1 MRFHF
6 IRPLALS
13 LGMALLPVSAQ
24 PAAPPVLPG
33 PSDLMLIPTRVVM
46 EGRQR
51 ATEIILKNIGKATTT
66 YRIQLKE
73 MAMTPT
79 GQLKDREKASGET
92 TAADLIRFSPRQVE
106 LAPGETQTVRI
117 QVRKPEQLA
126 DGEYRSH
133 MLFQGVPPAEAPQ
146 APEAEAEKRLSFSI
160 TPIYGIAIP
169 IIVRHG
175 EVKTEVQLAN
185 VRYEDPAKETEPP
198 FVLLNLER
206 RGNGSVLGDF
216 EVSVES
222 GSSVKKGQSLMLM
235 RGVAVY
241 HPNPLREVVIPL
253 RVEKGVSLKGARLKV
268 TYTPQDTK
276 LAPLTA
282 MLDVP

>member
-1 MRFHF
+1 MRFLPVCPMAF
-6 IRPLALS
+6 LLWLALVP
-13 LGMALLPVSAQ
+13 LSAQ
-24 PAAPPVLPG
+24 PTAPPPVPG
-33 PSDLMLIPTRVVM
+33 PSDLMLIPTRVVL

-51 ATEIILKNIGKATTT
+51 ATEIILKNIGKATAT

-73 MAMTPT
+73 MVMTPT
-79 GQLKDREKASGET
+79 GQLKDREKASGEI
-92 TAADLIRFSPRQVE
+92 TAADLVRFSPRQVE
-106 LAPGETQTVRI
+106 LSPGETQTVRI

-133 MLFQGVPPAEAPQ
+133 MLFQGIPPAEAPQ
-146 APEAEAEKRLSFSI
+146 APEAEGEKRLSFSI

-175 EVKTEVQLAN
+175 EVKTDVALVN
-185 VRYEDPAKETEPP
+185 VRYEGPGKEADSL
-198 FVLLNLER
+198 FVLLSLER
-206 RGNGSVLGDF
+206 SGNGSVLGDF

-222 GSSVKKGQSLMLM
+222 GGSVKKGQSLMLM

-253 RVEKGVSLKGARLKV
+253 RLEKGASLSGARLKV

-276 LAPLTA
+276 LPPLVAT
-282 MLDVP
+282 LDVP